1 MKIAFVHNTFPAGG
15 AERIT
20 LDIARYLASQ
30 GGYEVFVYASRKSDD
45 LWNDGIDAVL
55 TLRMIPSPAVPSK
68 RAAFVE
74 ELIVKDQIDVLVQVS
89 KSLPDIDG
97 IRKRTGCKTVLAC
110 HGEPF
115 WQRYA
120 IMARRQ
126 KGMFSKL
133 MWHVYNKRRFADG
146 TLAMNMAK
154 ERSWADYLNN
164 DAYTVL
170 CEAYKHETASV
181 FGIDPDDSH
190 IYAIENPEAAVQDIS
205 LEKEKMIL
213 FCGRMEN
220 WSKRIDRLLRIW
232 SRVQG
237 RMTDWRLVLVG
248 DGPDGKML
256 RRMASDMNLERVSF
270 EGRRSDVAS
279 YYRRASA
286 VCLTSETEGWPLA
299 LTEAQAQGCICVA
312 FSATSGI
319 EDILGSDGRC
329 GYLVPPFDEAAYA
342 DVLLQIASLPEDE
355 EKDMR
360 KASISRRLRY
370 TPEIIAGKWKELFD
384 RLAK

>member
-126 KGMFSKL
+126 KGMFRKL
-133 MWHVYNKRRFADG
+133 MWHLYNKRRFADG

-384 RLAK
+384 RLTK